1 MDNSELNKEKPDK
14 QSGLTNYYHNLH
26 KSNKSL
32 NMYET
37 ISEDKSR
44 YTLNDSSNILKLKGE
59 LNPIISN
66 LKRKTTEIRKSI
78 LNNIKNSFIA
88 KSMILEKQQENPSDS
103 QVEEYKNEISPKR
116 IVSNKLILRNSLNH
130 INNSTNISKDQRFIF
145 NRRLKSKTKSYFPLR
160 DLNKSLSTKNIYFM
174 DFIKDKNEGN
184 KTRYKILEDIKE
196 QDNKNDNK
204 YNLKNNALK
213 IERLAK
219 DLNLFQ
225 NDKHFPIINL
235 KKKRSYSYSDLSL
248 NNLNISEVNN
258 NYNTFI
264 SGFNKLNN
272 NLNDNFITNSMMS
285 TRAQSPRNFSENK
298 INFNSSIVNKFKFD
312 KNKIHDMLKKKE
324 TNINVI
330 TPQEYKYKNEGT
342 NLHSPI
348 FDEAKEM
355 FLYKKIFYL
364 SDKKNHHK
372 TNKIIDNKLNIRYA
386 ENEKQLEEKIIRL
399 NKNKRDFDKSQLLKK
414 GKLEMESMA
423 AHVNKRIKFIKG
435 LFDYAFPDILMSKI
449 RNKSNMDKNEIREK
463 RINKLFQQKDLKEK
477 IRKKLISISKQNPL
491 LESIK
496 IEKL

>member
-1 MDNSELNKEKPDK
+1 M
-14 QSGLTNYYHNLH
+14 
-26 KSNKSL
+26 
-32 NMYET
+32 
-37 ISEDKSR
+37 
-44 YTLNDSSNILKLKGE
+44 
-59 LNPIISN
+59 
-66 LKRKTTEIRKSI
+66 
-78 LNNIKNSFIA
+78 
-88 KSMILEKQQENPSDS
+88 
-103 QVEEYKNEISPKR
+103 
-116 IVSNKLILRNSLNH
+116 
-130 INNSTNISKDQRFIF
+130 
-145 NRRLKSKTKSYFPLR
+145 
-160 DLNKSLSTKNIYFM
+160 
-174 DFIKDKNEGN
+174 
-184 KTRYKILEDIKE
+184 
-196 QDNKNDNK
+196 
-204 YNLKNNALK
+204 
-213 IERLAK
+213 
-219 DLNLFQ
+219 
-225 NDKHFPIINL
+225 
-235 KKKRSYSYSDLSL
+235 
-248 NNLNISEVNN
+248 NN

-312 KNKIHDMLKKKE
+312 KNKIHDMLNKKE

-355 FLYKKIFYL
+355 FLYRKIFYL